1 MKRLFGKRSKK
12 ASSISCESVAGK
24 RVLIVDDS
32 ATQAHVLR
40 KILERAGV
48 EVSIASSGE
57 EGVAEADRLHP
68 DLVLM
73 DVVMPGMNGFQ
84 ATRKLRRGKSTS
96 DIPVI
101 MVTTKDQ
108 ETDREWGL
116 RQGARDYLVKPVDAS
131 LLLEK
136 VANVFDE

>member
-1 MKRLFGKRSKK
+1 MGN
-12 ASSISCESVAGK
+12 AVGK
-24 RVLIVDDS
+24 RVLVVDDS

-40 KILERAGV
+40 TILERGGLD
-48 EVSIASSGE
+48 VSIASSGE
-57 EGVAEADRLHP
+57 EGVSEACRLHP

-84 ATRKLRRGKSTS
+84 ATRQLRRDSATA

-116 RQGARDYLVKPVDAS
+116 RQGARDYLVKPVDAD

-136 VANVFDE
+136 VASILNG